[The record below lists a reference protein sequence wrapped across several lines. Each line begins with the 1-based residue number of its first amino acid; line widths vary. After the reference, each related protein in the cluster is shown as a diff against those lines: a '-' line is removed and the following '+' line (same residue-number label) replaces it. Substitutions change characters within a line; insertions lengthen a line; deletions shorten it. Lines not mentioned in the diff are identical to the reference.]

1 MKVGRRKR
9 QADVRYYLCSH
20 KYASKGGCT
29 FGSLR
34 ADTVDAL
41 VFAEICG
48 KLREFPTLSPAPVS
62 GRPACRLQAQ
72 MDAVDSELQA
82 LVRQVPQADA
92 GLMKYINRQI
102 TALEAQ
108 KEALCTRLSALERQA
123 QADAP
128 EITGYLQNW
137 DRLTTDDKAAVADC
151 LIESIR
157 ATETELQI
165 IWRI

>member
-1 MKVGRRKR
+1 MR
-9 QADVRYYLCSH
+9 
-20 KYASKGGCT
+20 
-29 FGSLR
+29 
-34 ADTVDAL
+34 
-41 VFAEICG
+41 
-48 KLREFPTLSPAPVS
+48 
-62 GRPACRLQAQ
+62 
-72 MDAVDSELQA
+72 
-82 LVRQVPQADA
+82 
-92 GLMKYINRQI
+92 YINRQI

-137 DRLTTDDKAAVADC
+137 DRLTTGDKAAVADC